1 MMLLGTALIRHTEN
15 QPKAVQMIEHGPAY
29 MDKFFS
35 IDPTMRVRLP
45 ADFFRRFRNM
55 EKHDVF
61 KRETWSS
68 GFGFIMSAAGSAV
81 GLGNIW
87 KFPYVCGTNGG
98 AVFLLFYVMFALLLG
113 YPILLAELAVGRHG
127 RTNAADCCES
137 IKKGWGFIGILGG
150 ISAFCVLSYYSV
162 VGGWVFKYFMSCLF
176 SGVPDSS
183 FFESYTAGTYEP
195 VLWQFVFILISF
207 LIVAKGVSSGIEKV
221 SSVLLPLLFVFLTG
235 LMVYSLSLP
244 NAWEGVKFFL
254 MPASE
259 GTDIGSVIVSALGQV
274 FFSLSLGM
282 GTLITYGSY
291 LSRENSLPKSTGI
304 IVLLDTIAAVI
315 SGLVILPAVF
325 SFGLEPDKGAGLIFS
340 TLTEVF
346 GSIGGGRTA
355 GTLFFLLVLFASVT
369 SAISLLEMASS
380 LLSDRLSLSKASA
393 AAITSAIVF
402 LAGIPVSLSLGILSD
417 IELNGLSLFELPVF
431 ISDNIT
437 LPLGG
442 FFLCILAG
450 RIWGRKSFDEEITA
464 GGRHSFPFSGTVSF
478 ILRYAAPCIILLIT
492 LIPFFSR

>member
-1 MMLLGTALIRHTEN
+1 MLI
-15 QPKAVQMIEHGPAY
+15 
-29 MDKFFS
+29 FFGG
-35 IDPTMRVRLP
+35 
-45 ADFFRRFRNM
+45 FRKM
-55 EKHDVF
+55 KKQDVF
-61 KRETWSS
+61 KRDSWSS

-87 KFPYVCGTNGG
+87 KFPYVCGTSGG
-98 AVFLLFYVMFALLLG
+98 AVFLIFYVLFALLLG

-127 RTNAADCCES
+127 KTNAADCCER
-137 IKKGWGFIGILGG
+137 IKKGWGFIGILGAV
-150 ISAFCVLSYYSV
+150 SAFCVLSYYSV
-162 VGGWVFKYFMSCLF
+162 VGGWIIKYFLSCLF
-176 SGVPDSS
+176 TGVPESS
-183 FFESYTAGTYEP
+183 FFESYTGRTFEP
-195 VLWQFVFILISF
+195 LLWQFVFILMTF

-221 SSVLLPLLFVFLTG
+221 SSVLLPLLFVFLAG
-235 LMVYSLSLP
+235 LMIYSLSLP
-244 NAWEGVKFFL
+244 DAWEGVKFFI
-254 MPASE
+254 MPRFE
-259 GTDIGSVIVSALGQV
+259 GAKLSSVIVSALGQV

-304 IVLLDTIAAVI
+304 IVLLDTLAAVI

-346 GSIGGGRTA
+346 GSIGGGRIA

-380 LLSDRLSLSKASA
+380 LLSDKLSLSKVSSA
-393 AAITSAIVF
+393 AVTSVVVF
-402 LAGIPVSLSLGILSD
+402 LTGIPISLSLGILSD
-417 IELNGLSLFELPVF
+417 VTLLGMSLFDLPVF

-450 RIWGRKSFDEEITA
+450 TIWGRKNFDEEITA
-464 GGRHSFPFSGTVSF
+464 GGRHSSPFSGTVSF
-478 ILRYAAPCIILLIT
+478 ILRYAAPCLILLIT
-492 LIPFFSR
+492 FLPLLIR